1 MEPVAQV
8 GKKNQVEI
16 FLTALSKCV
25 RAISLYSY
33 GSGQQTLENVFENTV
48 SVLERCLLDS
58 DELELSIKPHE
69 IVFERKSVYS
79 NKDPKT
85 SMSLALYDAG
95 IRLLI
100 FKRGFDREQLKS
112 AISILATD
120 FSKQEFM
127 DDDLYCLFLEKN
139 LAHMRVVGADLLQE
153 SMEAD
158 PGIKERLRTFVS
170 KSTQKSGP
178 VTSSSVR
185 KLRAEDLKIL
195 EDFRLNTAQFS
206 RPDSDVQKLI
216 KTLNVGRDSVQSE
229 RQTLERLLFMGFHF
243 LMNDRDG
250 EQSKVGRD
258 LVNRIT
264 LMSLQSGMFDLFEAV
279 VTKLN
284 SMQKSRPDKVGEYQK
299 VLDGIYH
306 VDNLS
311 LYKGILSLES
321 GEEKLLRLLTM
332 GPQSSV
338 KLVILMIGDHP
349 MLARG
354 LNEFIL
360 KNTPVYLNWI
370 LEMVSKN
377 PQWTCWERLLA
388 VLAQRPSPHYQKLL
402 QLMLEGC
409 GPAIRVKVLRFLAVI
424 GGEEALK
431 ILGEILRSDVPEERS
446 LVYELLPQVA
456 HRSALTTLKSHLD
469 SSGFAE
475 LPLEEQER
483 AYATVLQMGG
493 EHSFPYFLELWNM
506 PSSGFFKKK
515 AEIARRTLILKSLL
529 SSHHAAASKFVS
541 LIDRNGLD
549 PSLESLIQKLIK
561 SSGGALNE

>member
-1 MEPVAQV
+1 LDPVAQV

-33 GSGQQTLENVFENTV
+33 GSGQQTLESVFENTV

-58 DELELSIKPHE
+58 DELELSIKPNE

-85 SMSLALYDAG
+85 SMSLALYGAG
-95 IRLLI
+95 IRLLV

-112 AISILATD
+112 AITILATD

-139 LAHMRVVGADLLQE
+139 LPHMRVVGADLLQE
-153 SMEAD
+153 SMESD
-158 PGIKERLRTFVS
+158 PGIKERLREFVS
-170 KSTQKSGP
+170 KATQKTGP
-178 VTSSSVR
+178 VTTSSVR

-195 EDFRLNTAQFS
+195 EDFRLNTSQFS

-216 KTLNVGRDSVQSE
+216 QTLNLGRDTVQSE

-299 VLDGIYH
+299 VLDAIYH
-306 VDNLS
+306 VDHLNLF
-311 LYKGILSLES
+311 KGVLS
-321 GEEKLLRLLTM
+321 GEAGEERLVRLLTI

-338 KLVILMIGDHP
+338 KLVIMMVGDHP
-349 MLARG
+349 MLARS

-360 KNTPVYLNWI
+360 KNTPLYLNWI

-377 PQWTCWERLLA
+377 PQWPCWERLLA
-388 VLAQRPSPHYQKLL
+388 VLAQRPSSHYQKLL

-409 GPAIRVKVLRFLAVI
+409 GPAIRVKVLRFLAAI
-424 GGEEALK
+424 GGDETLK
-431 ILGEILRSDVPEERS
+431 IFADILKAQVAEERL
-446 LVYELLPQVA
+446 LVYELLPQVG
-456 HRSALTTLKSHLD
+456 HRSALTILKSHLD

-475 LPLEEQER
+475 FPSEEQER
-483 AYATVLQMGG
+483 AYATVIQMGG
-493 EHSFPYFLELWNM
+493 EHAFPYFLELWNL
-506 PSSGFFKKK
+506 PGSGFFRKKS
-515 AEIARRTLILKSLL
+515 EVARRSLILRSLL
-529 SSHHAAASKFVS
+529 SSHHTAAFKFVS

-549 PSLESLIQKLIK
+549 PSLETLIQKLIK
-561 SSGGALNE
+561 SGGGIQ

>member
-8 GKKNQVEI
+8 GRKNQVEI

-25 RAISLYSY
+25 RAVSLYSY

-58 DELELSIKPHE
+58 DELELAVKPHE
-69 IVFERKSVYS
+69 IIFERKAVYS

-100 FKRGFDREQLKS
+100 FKRGFDRDQLKS
-112 AISILATD
+112 AISVLATD

-139 LAHMRVVGADLLQE
+139 LPHMRVVGADLLQE
-153 SMEAD
+153 SMESD
-158 PGIKERLRTFVS
+158 PGIKERLRKFVS
-170 KSTQKSGP
+170 KTSEKQSP
-178 VTSSSVR
+178 VTASSVR

-216 KTLNVGRDSVQSE
+216 RTLNIGRDGVQSE

-243 LMNDRDG
+243 LMNDKDG
-250 EQSKVGRD
+250 EQSRVGRD

-284 SMQKSRPDKVGEYQK
+284 TMQKSRPDKVGEYQK

-306 VDNLS
+306 VDNLP
-311 LYKGILSLES
+311 LYKGVLGLES
-321 GEEKLLRLLTM
+321 GEEKLLRLLAM

-338 KLVILMIGDHP
+338 KLVILMMGDHP
-349 MLARG
+349 ALARG
-354 LNEFIL
+354 LAEFVL
-360 KNTPVYLNWI
+360 RNTPLFLNWV
-370 LEMVSKN
+370 LEMVAKN
-377 PQWTCWERLLA
+377 PQWSCWERLLA
-388 VLAQRPSPHYQKLL
+388 VLSQKPSAHYQKLL

-409 GPAIRVKVLRFLAVI
+409 GPAIRIKVIRFLAVI
-424 GGEEALK
+424 GGEETLK
-431 ILGEILRSDVPEERS
+431 VFSEILKSDAAEERL
-446 LVYELLPQVA
+446 LVYELLAQVN
-456 HRSALTTLKSHLD
+456 HRSALTTLKAHLD
-469 SSGFAE
+469 SSGFSE
-475 LPLEEQER
+475 LAVEEQER
-483 AYATVLQMGG
+483 AYATVIQMGG
-493 EHSFPYFLELWNM
+493 ALAFPYLVELWNL
-506 PSSGFFKKK
+506 PGSGFFKKK
-515 AEIARRTLILKSLL
+515 TETAKRTLILRSLL
-529 SSHHAAASKFVS
+529 SSHHEDAPQFVS
-541 LIDRNGLD
+541 MIERSGLD
-549 PSLESLIQKLIK
+549 PSLEVLIQKLLK
-561 SSGGALNE
+561 SGKGDAQ